1 LARHGSALTKGKM
14 GKINIKNKEYA
25 NQISPIDET
34 CNCPTCSSYTLG
46 YIHHLFKAGE
56 LLGLQLVTSHN
67 IFFMNKLMSDI
78 RNAIDNDNLD
88 DAEKEWL
95 S

>member
-1 LARHGSALTKGKM
+1 M
-14 GKINIKNKEYA
+14 
-25 NQISPIDET
+25 SPIDKS
-34 CNCPTCSSYTLG
+34 CSCSTCSKYTLA

-67 IFFMNKLMSDI
+67 VFFMNRLMTVI
-78 RNAIDNDNLD
+78 RQAIQNDNVD
-88 DAEKEWL
+88 AAEKEWI

>member
-1 LARHGSALTKGKM
+1 V

-25 NQISPIDET
+25 NQISPIDES
-34 CNCPTCSSYTLG
+34 CNCPTCSSYTLA

>member
-1 LARHGSALTKGKM
+1 MGFMVSAF
-14 GKINIKNKEYA
+14 KETWEVS
-25 NQISPIDET
+25 IP
-34 CNCPTCSSYTLG
+34 PTCSSYTLA

-56 LLGLQLVTSHN
+56 LLGLQLVTAHN

-78 RNAIDNDNLD
+78 RNAIVNDSLD

>member
-1 LARHGSALTKGKM
+1 MKIVIVLLVLVTRLA
-14 GKINIKNKEYA
+14 
-25 NQISPIDET
+25 
-34 CNCPTCSSYTLG
+34 

-56 LLGLQLVTSHN
+56 LLGLQLVTAHN
-67 IFFMNKLMSDI
+67 IFFMNKLMNDI

-88 DAEKEWL
+88 DAEKKWL